1 MTPAQAALSSAI
13 AARASPRAAGVA
25 APSGTTRP
33 PPLRDHFEASV
44 HAELGRSSGNGVIPA
59 SAWTSVPSAASAA
72 CAGDTPSSIS
82 RRISVSRAR
91 SAAV

>member
-1 MTPAQAALSSAI
+1 MTPAQAAESRAI
-13 AARASPRAAGVA
+13 AARARPRAAGDA
-25 APSGTTRP
+25 SPSATTRP
-33 PPLRDHFEASV
+33 PPLRARWARGFA
-44 HAELGRSSGNGVIPA
+44 ANGMSSGSGVMPA

-82 RRISVSRAR
+82 RRMSVSRAR